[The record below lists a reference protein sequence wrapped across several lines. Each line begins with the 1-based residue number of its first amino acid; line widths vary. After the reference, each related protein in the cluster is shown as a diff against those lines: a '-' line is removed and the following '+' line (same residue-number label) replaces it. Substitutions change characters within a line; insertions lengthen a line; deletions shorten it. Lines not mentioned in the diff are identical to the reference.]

1 MHNAL
6 AENEGFCNTN
16 SIEKTDTKSKPTTIR
31 EQFFLVVLF
40 LELIRYTY
48 FNQKGQSPFQLTLRK
63 PLSAIV

>member
-31 EQFFLVVLF
+31 EHFFLVVIF
-40 LELIRYTY
+40 LELILATRT
-48 FNQKGQSPFQLTLRK
+48 SIRK
-63 PLSAIV
+63 VKVHFS

>member
-1 MHNAL
+1 MESLWIEFWVTSKDLNAHAL

-31 EQFFLVVLF
+31 EHFFIVVIF

-48 FNQKGQSPFQLTLRK
+48 FNQKG
-63 PLSAIV
+63 